1 MPAARPLVSLIV
13 AMANNRVIG
22 RGNALPWRLPA
33 DLRRFRSLTLG
44 KPVLM
49 GRRTFE
55 SIGRPLTGRVN
66 LVLTRDV
73 DWSAEGTRVVR
84 TLAEALERARDCPEL
99 VAIGGAEVYR
109 LVLPLAHRIY
119 LTQVHADVPG
129 DTFFPAFDPGEW
141 RDVECSAQPADER
154 HAHPLT
160 FVTLERRAAP
170 PAAVV
175 TATAGPA

>member
-1 MPAARPLVSLIV
+1 MNGGAKATTPVISVIV
-13 AMANNRVIG
+13 AMANNGVIG
-22 RGNALPWRLPA
+22 RGNTLPWRLPA
-33 DLRRFRSLTLG
+33 DLKRFRSLTLG

-66 LVLTRDV
+66 LVLTRDAHWAA
-73 DWSAEGTRVVR
+73 DGTLSVR
-84 TLAEALERARDCPEL
+84 TLAEALEHARDSPEL
-99 VAIGGAEVYR
+99 MVIGGAEVYG

-141 RDVECSAQPADER
+141 RDTGRSTQAADER
-154 HAHPLT
+154 HAHALS
-160 FVTLERRAAP
+160 FVTLER
-170 PAAVV
+170 PAVPDAR
-175 TATAGPA
+175 

>member
-1 MPAARPLVSLIV
+1 MTAAPPLVSLIV
-13 AMANNRVIG
+13 AMANNGVIG
-22 RGNALPWRLPA
+22 RGTALPWRLPA
-33 DLRRFRSLTLG
+33 DLRRFRSMTLG

-66 LVLTRDV
+66 LVLTRDAHWAA
-73 DWSAEGTRVVR
+73 DATQAVR
-84 TLAEALERARDCPEL
+84 TLGQALEHARDCPEL

-109 LVLPLAHRIY
+109 LVLPLAQRIY

-141 RDVECSAQPADER
+141 RDVECGAQPADER
-154 HAHPLT
+154 HAYPLT
-160 FVTLERRAAP
+160 FVTLERRAASG
-170 PAAVV
+170 AR
-175 TATAGPA
+175 